1 MIGKCAP
8 VLVLAAVLAAAG
20 RPAVQGHPAVP
31 GRPGVPW
38 EKNHL
43 RIGQALYR
51 ENCVVCHDIDRPQ
64 SRKFGPS
71 FYQLFQRTQMPI
83 AKMKPSRDY
92 IKVRVKF
99 GGMLMPAFRTWLT
112 DRDIDTLIDYI
123 ASK

>member
-1 MIGKCAP
+1 VIRKGT
-8 VLVLAAVLAAAG
+8 LILACVAAMAADG
-20 RPAVQGHPAVP
+20 R
-31 GRPGVPW
+31 RTVPW

-51 ENCVVCHDIDRPQ
+51 ENCVVCHEIDRPQ
-64 SRKFGPS
+64 SKKLGPS
-71 FYQLFQRTQMPI
+71 FFQLFQREQMPI

-99 GGMLMPAFRTWLT
+99 GGALMPAFRGWLT
-112 DRDIDTLIDYI
+112 DKEIDSLIDYI